1 MATQN
6 SRGGGVHLKV
16 RGGGAAAAWF
26 WCESWMFQG
35 RKGERFRRKQHC
47 SKKVGELSR
56 RNLELKIIKSFSNRI
71 SIPIIKNNS
80 NN

>member
-16 RGGGAAAAWF
+16 RGGG
-26 WCESWMFQG
+26 G
-35 RKGERFRRKQHC
+35 RRLGFGVNHGCFREGRGRGLGENNTVV
-47 SKKVGELSR
+47 KKVGELSR
-56 RNLELKIIKSFSNRI
+56 RNLELKIIKLFSNRI
-71 SIPIIKNNS
+71 SIPIIRNNS